1 MTTGIVSQTDR
12 IGLDRSSE
20 RYWVGDLIQTDADVN
35 PGNSGGPLL
44 NLDGEVIGVND
55 FIRVNPE
62 TEAAL
67 PGLNFAISS
76 NTVQKVVPHLISEGS
91 YSHPWIGA
99 RLSDVTPSFADMVG
113 LEEAKEV

>member
-62 TEAAL
+62 TGDCFTRVKL
-67 PGLNFAISS
+67 CDIL
-76 NTVQKVVPHLISEGS
+76 
-91 YSHPWIGA
+91 
-99 RLSDVTPSFADMVG
+99 
-113 LEEAKEV
+113 